1 MNEELSP
8 ENHQPQDPVAMTTV
22 VQNNAQAAKFEI
34 YKFVLPILLSVV
46 GVMLYFEL
54 NAINTNIEKTNT
66 KVENLNSSV
75 STLTGTVAA
84 VNANISDLQRETDY
98 TRQRLDTMQNH
109 H

>member
-1 MNEELSP
+1 MSEEP
-8 ENHQPQDPVAMTTV
+8 ENPQLQDTVAMTTV
-22 VQNNAQAAKFEI
+22 VQNNSQAAKFEI

-54 NAINTNIEKTNT
+54 SAINNNIEKTNS
-66 KVENLNSSV
+66 KVENLNTTV

-84 VNANISDLQRETDY
+84 VNANIGDLQRETDY
-98 TRQRLDTMQNH
+98 TRQRLDTIQSH